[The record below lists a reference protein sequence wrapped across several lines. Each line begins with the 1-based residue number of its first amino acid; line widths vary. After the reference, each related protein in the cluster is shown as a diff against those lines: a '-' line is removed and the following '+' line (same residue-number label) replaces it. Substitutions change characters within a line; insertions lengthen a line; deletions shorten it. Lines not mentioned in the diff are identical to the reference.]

1 MLLRGQMT
9 EFHMHGYLPF
19 PPIAL
24 YSTAFG
30 FLIVHLSH
38 KAHPSQMRFAR
49 LIVRLE
55 ERKVVGRKTRKSF
68 SALFAVISQVW
79 TCHQC
84 AFGMHGHLLS
94 NGANWQRKGKYKSGK
109 KWSGWNQTNQTG
121 SYSPDITIALVL
133 YEKMVVIHMQCTFTL
148 TFGESISQSRR

>member
-9 EFHMHGYLPF
+9 EFHMHEHLPF
-19 PPIAL
+19 PPFAS

-55 ERKVVGRKTRKSF
+55 EWKVVGRKTRKSSF
-68 SALFAVISQVW
+68 ALFAVISQVC

-84 AFGMHGHLLS
+84 ALGALHGHLLS
-94 NGANWQRKGKYKSGK
+94 NG
-109 KWSGWNQTNQTG
+109 TN
-121 SYSPDITIALVL
+121 
-133 YEKMVVIHMQCTFTL
+133 
-148 TFGESISQSRR
+148 